1 MKKTIYSV
9 IFLTAMLMS
18 VTITAADKAEIDKPA
33 PDFTLTDTNGKSH
46 SLSDFKGKYVVLEW
60 INFGCPFVRKHYNSG
75 NMQKLQKTYT
85 GKDVV
90 WLSICSS
97 GEGKQGYM
105 EADDIN
111 EELEDKAAAMTAYLV
126 DASGKVGKMYGAKTT
141 PHMYII
147 DPEGVLVYAGG
158 IDDIPSTDTDD
169 IETAKNYVSVNLDL
183 LLEGKEI
190 DTKVSKPYGCGVKYK

>member
-18 VTITAADKAEIDKPA
+18 VTLTAADKAEIDKPA

-90 WLSICSS
+90 WLAICSS

-111 EELEDKAAAMTAYLV
+111 EKLEDKAAAMTAYLV
-126 DASGKVGKMYGAKTT
+126 DASGNVGKMYGAKTT